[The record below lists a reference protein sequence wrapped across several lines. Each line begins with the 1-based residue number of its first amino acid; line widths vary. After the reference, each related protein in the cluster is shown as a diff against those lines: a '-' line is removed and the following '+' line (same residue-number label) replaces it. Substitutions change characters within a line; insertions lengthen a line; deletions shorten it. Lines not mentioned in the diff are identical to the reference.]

1 MKIKVCGMREP
12 ANIREVAALHPDLL
26 GFIFYSRSPR
36 YVGEGIQEAL
46 NEVIEPIIKT
56 GVFVNEDIDTIDQ
69 LIEAHGLDAVQLHGA
84 ESPKVCA
91 ALRDRVKVIK
101 AFGVNDQF
109 DMQVLKP
116 YVGVV
121 DHFLFDTK
129 TEAHGGSGVTF
140 DWRVLDE
147 YQHEVTFFLSGG
159 LSLENLESVKNLQ
172 HPAFYGVDLNSR
184 FETGPGIK
192 DIDRLR
198 RAFEILRA

>member
-1 MKIKVCGMREP
+1 MKIKVCGMRDP
-12 ANIREVAALHPDLL
+12 ANIRKVAALHPDLL

-36 YVGEGIQEAL
+36 YVGEWIQEAL
-46 NEVIEPIIKT
+46 SAAHEPIIKT

-69 LIEAHGLDAVQLHGA
+69 LIDAHGLDAVQLHGA
-84 ESPKVCA
+84 ESPEVCA
-91 ALRDRVKVIK
+91 ALRDRAKVIK
-101 AFGVNDQF
+101 AFGVNEQF

-140 DWRVLDE
+140 DWRVLDS
-147 YQHEVTFFLSGG
+147 YQLEVPFFLSGG

-198 RAFEILRA
+198 KAFEILRA

>member
-1 MKIKVCGMREP
+1 MRDP

-36 YVGEGIQEAL
+36 YVGEDIQEAL
-46 NEVIEPIIKT
+46 NAVPEPIAKT
-56 GVFVNEDIDTIDQ
+56 GVFVNEDIDTINQ
-69 LIEAHGLDAVQLHGA
+69 LIDAHGLDAVQLHGN
-84 ESPKVCA
+84 ESPEICA
-91 ALRDRVKVIK
+91 ALRGRVKVIK
-101 AFGVNDQF
+101 AFGVNEHF
-109 DMQVLKP
+109 DMKVLEP
-116 YVGVV
+116 YASVV
-121 DHFLFDTK
+121 NHFLFDTK

-140 DWRVLDE
+140 DWRVLDG
-147 YQHEVTFFLSGG
+147 YQLEVPFFLSGG

-198 RAFEILRA
+198 KAFEILRA

>member
-1 MKIKVCGMREP
+1 MKIKVCGMRDP

-36 YVGEGIQEAL
+36 YVVEGIQEAL
-46 NEVIEPIIKT
+46 NAVPEPIIKT
-56 GVFVNEDIDTIDQ
+56 GVFVNEDTDTIDQ

-84 ESPKVCA
+84 ESPEVCA
-91 ALRDRVKVIK
+91 ALHDRVKVIK
-101 AFGVNDQF
+101 AFGVNEQF
-109 DMQVLKP
+109 DMQVLEP
-116 YVGVV
+116 YVGAV

-140 DWRVLDE
+140 DWRVLDR
-147 YQHEVTFFLSGG
+147 YKLEVPFFLSGG

-198 RAFEILRA
+198 KAFEILRA